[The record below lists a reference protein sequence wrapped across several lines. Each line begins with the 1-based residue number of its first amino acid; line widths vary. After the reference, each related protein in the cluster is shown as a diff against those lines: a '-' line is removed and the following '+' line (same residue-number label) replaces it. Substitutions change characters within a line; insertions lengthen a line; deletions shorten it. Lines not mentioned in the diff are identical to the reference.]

1 MEMEVKE
8 AGEMLEVKS
17 EGKTYSF
24 KVANLGW
31 YEPEKIAEK
40 YIAIEKDE
48 QRPTISRIIMQFAEI
63 DLEIMRK
70 GIQEFKL
77 DGVDVPRTPDALKA
91 IPPEVKELLVK
102 KAAPNFNKDKARLK
116 NLVQS

>member
-1 MEMEVKE
+1 MEVVKDE
-8 AGEMLEVKS
+8 GEMLEVK
-17 EGKTYSF
+17 EDGKTYSF

-40 YIAIEKDE
+40 FIVIEKDE
-48 QRPTISRIIMQFAEI
+48 RTPTVSRIITQFAEI

-77 DGVDVPRTPDALKA
+77 DGVETPRTPDALKA
-91 IPPEVKELLVK
+91 IPPEVKDLLVK
-102 KAAPNFNKDKARLK
+102 KAAPNFNKEKARLK
-116 NLVQS
+116 NLAQS

>member
-1 MEMEVKE
+1 MEVVKDEGELLEVKE
-8 AGEMLEVKS
+8 D
-17 EGKTYSF
+17 GKTYSF

-40 YIAIEKDE
+40 FIAIEKDE

-63 DLEIMRK
+63 DLEILRK

-77 DGVDVPRTPDALKA
+77 DGIDQVRTPDMLKS
-91 IPPEVKELLVK
+91 IPPEVKDLLVK
-102 KAAPNFNKDKARLK
+102 KAAPNFNKEKARLK